1 MLVDEGAVRLAD
13 FGRELAAILRD
24 MLVIAIGPVDL
35 PVGLLQRLQQPRC
48 AKNLGAVLRDPDVRR
63 GGMLAVD
70 RGPAVAMGSPT
81 TADRSRA
88 EDARARR

>member
-1 MLVDEGAVRLAD
+1 MLVDEGATHLAD
-13 FGRELAAILRD
+13 FGRELAAILRG

-35 PVGLLQRLQQPRC
+35 PVGLLQRLQQTRC
-48 AKNLGAVLRDPDVRR
+48 PKNLGAVLREPDDRC

-70 RGPAVAMGSPT
+70 RGPAVAMRSPT
-81 TADRSRA
+81 TADRWRA